1 MTHTLQSYLFHNPS
15 NQNVEASHYVVF
27 FFTLLHHDCL
37 SAVLK
42 LVQLHMLF
50 SAILLVLL

>member
-15 NQNVEASHYVVF
+15 NQNVEASHYVIF